1 MWLNRGLTYSML
13 GSKNMYAKYQA
24 FVLKGIDPVTEA
36 FYGGDSITGVYGEKE
51 FRQAVFDEREFHE
64 IANGLPQ
71 LVAQRPEMEEI
82 VSVVARVF
90 SVSREEILE
99 KRRGRQPINIPR
111 QMAIYCCQR
120 VCGYAQQ
127 EVADCFSLTH
137 RGSVSSSVR
146 VIEEKIERIG
156 FKKRLNEIEEELNLT
171 KLT

>member
-1 MWLNRGLTYSML
+1 ML

-99 KRRGRQPINIPR
+99 L
-111 QMAIYCCQR
+111 
-120 VCGYAQQ
+120 
-127 EVADCFSLTH
+127 SLIH
-137 RGSVSSSVR
+137 
-146 VIEEKIERIG
+146 I
-156 FKKRLNEIEEELNLT
+156 
-171 KLT
+171 

>member
-1 MWLNRGLTYSML
+1 MVKLPGLRKHSKSTNVVESRTYYSML

-36 FYGGDSITGVYGEKE
+36 FAAETVSQVCMAKRSSGKQCLMSGNFTRSQMGYHSS
-51 FRQAVFDEREFHE
+51 
-64 IANGLPQ
+64 
-71 LVAQRPEMEEI
+71 VAQRPEMEEI
-82 VSVVARVF
+82 VSVVARMF

-111 QMAIYCCQR
+111 QISIYCCQR

-137 RGSVSSSVR
+137 RGSVSSSVT
-146 VIEEKIERIG
+146 G
-156 FKKRLNEIEEELNLT
+156 N
-171 KLT
+171 

>member
-1 MWLNRGLTYSML
+1 MWLNRGLAYSML

-82 VSVVARVF
+82 VSVVRGCLVSHGKRYWRRAR
-90 SVSREEILE
+90 
-99 KRRGRQPINIPR
+99 KAADQYPQAN
-111 QMAIYCCQR
+111 
-120 VCGYAQQ
+120 GYLLLPKGVWLCPAR
-127 EVADCFSLTH
+127 S
-137 RGSVSSSVR
+137 G
-146 VIEEKIERIG
+146 
-156 FKKRLNEIEEELNLT
+156 
-171 KLT
+171 